1 MSIPWSLVSRYGCE
15 PEPRGFRRFIQGT
28 AAGRGAL
35 FPTRSSPY
43 NHDMTRLLFCLAF
56 TGSLSLLSACTDSSS
71 LPPLAEGKELV
82 VVTRNTPTTYY
93 FQGDRA
99 SGFEYGLIRAFARE
113 YNMPVR
119 IKVAFSLPELFDML
133 AGGEAHLAA
142 AGLSQSAGRDARF
155 VASHPYL
162 HQQPLVVYKSGALRP
177 RSLKALVGRDMVVVA
192 GSVHVETLSSLQ
204 QDLPELTWR
213 EIHAADSLELMQL
226 VTDEKADLA
235 IVDSIE
241 FRIQQ
246 QLFPRVV
253 AAMEIGD
260 STPIVWYLPRGER
273 SETSLELVNE
283 FINRATEQGHIA
295 QLEQEHF
302 GRWEHASR
310 VGSLTFQRK
319 MRDDLP
325 EWQPLLEQVAEEYQ
339 MDWRLLA
346 AMAYQESHWDPNARS
361 HTGVRG
367 MMMLTSATASELG
380 VEDRTDPEQSLRGGA
395 RFFKDLLRRLPSDI
409 EYPDRTFLALAAY
422 NIGMGHL
429 EDARIMTQQAG
440 GDPHLWPDVRAH
452 LPKLQ
457 NPNYFSS
464 TKFGFAEGEQAVNY
478 VDSIRHF
485 EGLLSFQNLPEHR
498 ISPPIQVEE
507 LLPDHLRRAELPVL

>member
-1 MSIPWSLVSRYGCE
+1 
-15 PEPRGFRRFIQGT
+15 
-28 AAGRGAL
+28 
-35 FPTRSSPY
+35 
-43 NHDMTRLLFCLAF
+43 
-56 TGSLSLLSACTDSSS
+56 
-71 LPPLAEGKELV
+71 
-82 VVTRNTPTTYY
+82 
-93 FQGDRA
+93 
-99 SGFEYGLIRAFARE
+99 
-113 YNMPVR
+113 
-119 IKVAFSLPELFDML
+119 
-133 AGGEAHLAA
+133 
-142 AGLSQSAGRDARF
+142 
-155 VASHPYL
+155 
-162 HQQPLVVYKSGALRP
+162 
-177 RSLKALVGRDMVVVA
+177 
-192 GSVHVETLSSLQ
+192 
-204 QDLPELTWR
+204 
-213 EIHAADSLELMQL
+213 
-226 VTDEKADLA
+226 VTDEKAELA

-253 AAMEIGD
+253 AAMEIGNR
-260 STPIVWYLPRGER
+260 TPVVWYLPEGER
-273 SETSLELVNE
+273 SVVSLELVNQ

-367 MMMLTSATASELG
+367 IMMLTRATASELG

-457 NPNYFSS
+457 NPNYFST

-478 VDSIRHF
+478 VDNIRHF

>member
-1 MSIPWSLVSRYGCE
+1 MPPV
-15 PEPRGFRRFIQGT
+15 
-28 AAGRGAL
+28 L
-35 FPTRSSPY
+35 FASPSSPY
-43 NHDMTRLLFCLAF
+43 NHGMTRWLFWFSCAGL
-56 TGSLSLLSACTDSSS
+56 LSLLPGCTDSPS
-71 LPPLAEGKELV
+71 LPPMAEGKEVV

-113 YNMPVR
+113 YDMPVR
-119 IKVAFSLPELFDML
+119 IKVAFSLPELFEML
-133 AGGEAHLAA
+133 ASGEAHLAA
-142 AGLSQSAGRDARF
+142 AGLSQSAARDARF
-155 VASHPYL
+155 VASSPYL

-177 RSLKALVGRDMVVVA
+177 RSLDALVGRDIVVVA
-192 GSVHVETLSSLQ
+192 GSVHLETLSSLQ
-204 QDLPELTWR
+204 QDLPGLTWR

-226 VTDEKADLA
+226 VTDDKADLA

-241 FRIQQ
+241 FSIQQ

-253 AAMEIGD
+253 AAMQIGEN
-260 STPIVWYLPRGER
+260 TPIVWYLPQGEH
-273 SETSLELVNE
+273 SEASLELVNQ
-283 FINRATEQGHIA
+283 FIARAAQQGQIA
-295 QLEQEHF
+295 QLEREHF

-325 EWQPLLEQVAEEYQ
+325 EWQPLLETVAEEYQ

-346 AMAYQESHWDPNARS
+346 AMAYQESHWNPDARS

-367 MMMLTSATASELG
+367 MMMLTRVTASELG
-380 VEDRTDPEQSLRGGA
+380 VEDRTDPRQSLRGGA

-409 EYPDRTFLALAAY
+409 EEPDRTSMALAAY

-440 GDPHLWPDVRAH
+440 GDPHVWPDVRAQ

-457 NPNYFSS
+457 NPNHFPM
-464 TKFGFAEGEQAVNY
+464 TKFGFAEGEQAATY
-478 VDSIRHF
+478 VDNIRHY
-485 EGLLSFQNLPEHR
+485 EGLLSFQNLPERR
-498 ISPPIQVEE
+498 ISPPIQVDA
-507 LLPDHLRRAELPVL
+507 LLPDHLRSAELPIL

>member
-1 MSIPWSLVSRYGCE
+1 
-15 PEPRGFRRFIQGT
+15 
-28 AAGRGAL
+28 
-35 FPTRSSPY
+35 
-43 NHDMTRLLFCLAF
+43 MTRWLFCLSCA
-56 TGSLSLLSACTDSSS
+56 GLLSLLLGCTDSPS
-71 LPPLAEGKELV
+71 LPPLAEGREVV

-113 YNMPVR
+113 YDMPVR

-133 AGGEAHLAA
+133 ASGEAHLAA
-142 AGLSQSAGRDARF
+142 AGLSQSAGRDGRF
-155 VASHPYL
+155 VASNPYL
-162 HQQPLVVYKSGALRP
+162 HQQPLVVYKSGGLRP
-177 RSLKALVGRDMVVVA
+177 RSLAALVGRDIVVVA
-192 GSVHVETLSSLQ
+192 GSAHLETLSSLQ
-204 QDLPELTWR
+204 QDLPGLTWR

-241 FRIQQ
+241 FSIQQ

-253 AAMEIGD
+253 AAMEIGEN
-260 STPIVWYLPRGER
+260 TPIVWYLPQ
-273 SETSLELVNE
+273 SEHSEASLELVNQ
-283 FINRATEQGHIA
+283 FIARATEQGHIA
-295 QLEQEHF
+295 QLEREHF

-310 VGSLTFQRK
+310 VGSITFQRK

-325 EWQPLLEQVAEEYQ
+325 DWQPLLEAVAEEYQ

-346 AMAYQESHWDPNARS
+346 AMAYQESHWDPDARS

-367 MMMLTSATASELG
+367 MMMLTRVTADELG
-380 VEDRTDPEQSLRGGA
+380 VEDRTDPRQSLRGGA

-409 EYPDRTFLALAAY
+409 EEPDRTSMALAAY

-440 GDPHLWPDVRAH
+440 GDPHLWPDVRAQ
-452 LPKLQ
+452 LPNLQ
-457 NPNYFSS
+457 NPNHFPM
-464 TKFGFAEGEQAVNY
+464 TKFGFADGEQAVTY
-478 VDSIRHF
+478 VDNIRHY
-485 EGLLSFQNLPEHR
+485 EGLLSFQNLPERR
-498 ISPPIQVEE
+498 ISPPIQVDA
-507 LLPDHLRRAELPVL
+507 LLPEHLRRAELPVL

>member
-273 SETSLELVNE
+273 SETALELVNE

>member
-1 MSIPWSLVSRYGCE
+1 
-15 PEPRGFRRFIQGT
+15 
-28 AAGRGAL
+28 
-35 FPTRSSPY
+35 
-43 NHDMTRLLFCLAF
+43 MTRLLFCLAF
-56 TGSLSLLSACTDSSS
+56 TGSLSLLSGCTESSS
-71 LPPLAEGKELV
+71 LPPMAEGGELV
-82 VVTRNTPTTYY
+82 VVTRNSPTTYY

-99 SGFEYGLIRAFARE
+99 SGFEYGVIRAFARE
-113 YNMPVR
+113 YNMRVR

-155 VASHPYL
+155 VASNPYL
-162 HQQPLVVYKSGALRP
+162 HQQPLIVYKSGSLRP
-177 RSLKALVGRDMVVVA
+177 RSLEALVGRDMVVVA

-226 VTDEKADLA
+226 VTDEKAELA

-253 AAMEIGD
+253 AAMEIGNR
-260 STPIVWYLPRGER
+260 TPVVWYLPEGER
-273 SETSLELVNE
+273 SVVSLELVNQ

-367 MMMLTSATASELG
+367 IMMLTRATASELG

-457 NPNYFSS
+457 NPNYFST

-478 VDSIRHF
+478 VDNIRHF